1 MHPTTDDLE
10 ADLEA
15 AAPLPEMTQPSD
27 REDTIAREAA
37 LFEPFTA
44 AQLADRS
51 KPPMEALF
59 TFRGALYLPAGE
71 VGVIAG
77 EGGVGKTTFLAAL
90 VAAVATGRPI
100 FDGQLRPRKPGRVL
114 LVAVEERRE
123 MLLAK
128 LDDALLELRP
138 GDPFGADSVEE
149 LREMLAANVR
159 IRCGG
164 GRLAMLDEVAVTETL
179 DAPEHLPR
187 LGDGKVTVR
196 RTVADPTPFAEAL
209 RRTLDAPS
217 PEGAAPWALVI
228 LDPLSRFY
236 TGNENDN
243 ATAARFV
250 NACEALRDTR
260 DRPSIILAHHVAK
273 GSTSARGASAL
284 TDNPR
289 FTLQLRASD
298 PEGLD
303 KAPESLAADYRTRH
317 RAILVEIAKGNYGR
331 TMHNGAE
338 PLRLRIAEEQ
348 GRVAMRAESDTAL
361 ADRRKSETA
370 IAAAALARGAYRTNS
385 PPQAPP
391 GAPLPP
397 GALSGMLAERKT
409 SSPTKGNR

>member
-1 MHPTTDDLE
+1 MHPDTELE
-10 ADLEA
+10 AELEA
-15 AAPLPEMTQPSD
+15 ATPIPEAPVAPD
-27 REDTIAREAA
+27 REEVIAREAA

-51 KPPMEALF
+51 KPPMLPLV
-59 TFRGALYLPAGE
+59 TLRGEPYLPAGE

-77 EGGVGKTTFLAAL
+77 EGGIGKTTFLAAL
-90 VAAVATGRPI
+90 VAAVATGRHAL
-100 FDGQLRPRKPGRVL
+100 DGQLQPRRAGRVL

-128 LDDALLELRP
+128 LDDALGALCRSN
-138 GDPFGADSVEE
+138 GADLDE
-149 LREMLAANVR
+149 LRETLAANVLL
-159 IRCGG
+159 RCGG
-164 GRLAMLDEVAVTETL
+164 GRLAMLEEVTVTETL
-179 DAPEHLPR
+179 DTPAHLPR
-187 LGDGKVTVR
+187 LGEGKVTVR
-196 RTVADPTPFAEAL
+196 RPVADPTPFAEAM

-236 TGNENDN
+236 SGSENDN

-260 DRPSIILAHHVAK
+260 DRPTVILAHHVAK

-298 PEGLD
+298 PDGLD
-303 KAPESLAADYRTRH
+303 KAPESLVADYRARH
-317 RAILVEIAKGNYGR
+317 RAVLVEVAKGNYGR

-338 PLRLRIAEEQ
+338 ALRLRIVEEL
-348 GRVAMRAESDTAL
+348 GRVTVRLETNAQRDERRRAENAITA
-361 ADRRKSETA
+361 ATSTRSSG
-370 IAAAALARGAYRTNS
+370 ARPDPS
-385 PPQAPP
+385 PP
-391 GAPLPP
+391 GAPLEN
-397 GALSGMLAERKT
+397 GALSGMLAARKAST
-409 SSPTKGNR
+409 STKGNR